1 MTITSATDPLA
12 ATRDSWHR
20 VAEHVVAAAQFAD
33 TGKIALR
40 SVPGGF
46 QTTRPLRGGRQLSVM
61 GTQLVVTDETGSRA
75 TPLTTIAAAAAF
87 AGITPGMPATVYP
100 PATPLQPDEPLYID
114 PGSTQRL
121 AALYELADAALRRF
135 ASDVGAGS
143 QQPVVW
149 PEHFDIGI
157 TVDAVNYGASPG
169 DANLAQPYLYIGP
182 HAGPP
187 VRDAF
192 WNASFGATRP
202 MHETRSV
209 EEAVAFYNAG
219 RARLSA
225 DPRR

>member
-46 QTTRPLRGGRQLSVM
+46 QTTCPLRGGRQLSVR
-61 GTQLVVTDETGSRA
+61 GTQLVVTDVSGSRS
-75 TPLTTIAAAAAF
+75 TLLTTIAAAADF
-87 AGITPGMPATVYP
+87 AGITPGMPVTVYP

-135 ASDVGAGS
+135 ASDVEAGS
-143 QQPVVW
+143 QQPVLW

-157 TVDAVNYGASPG
+157 TVNAVNYGASPG

-192 WNASFGATRP
+192 WNASFGAVRTMDEIP
-202 MHETRSV
+202 SV
-209 EEAVAFYNAG
+209 EEAVAFYHAG
-219 RARLSA
+219 RSRLST
-225 DPRR
+225 